1 MSSNDFFTDLSIQF
15 SKVSSEFDLDDGDHY
30 RMERFADYTIG
41 QIKENNVKELHRCF
55 DFIESRL
62 ESVTPEI
69 ENALNVS
76 YCEALLYYDDYKRGI
91 EMKNVMPKKLLQFY
105 LSYRRYY
112 NSLG

>member
-15 SKVSSEFDLDDGDHY
+15 PKVASEFDLEDGDHY
-30 RMERFADYTIG
+30 RMERFADYTIE
-41 QIKENNVKELHRCF
+41 QIKENNVEELQKCF

-76 YCEALLYYDDYKRGI
+76 YFEALLCYNDYKRGI
-91 EMKNVMPKKLLQFY
+91 EMKNVMPQKLLQFY
-105 LSYRRYY
+105 LNYRDYY